1 MRAQFLTESTAVCPL
16 GGVSGALLG
25 ALGTVGYALARS
37 RPADIPLEV
46 LGLGVG
52 AALVIGVLVGFEPAA
67 HAPTLAPHRS
77 TCHTVTG
84 CARREHH
91 QGGPM
96 LRRILAAVA
105 GVLLVGTTAAPAVGT
120 PGPIAWTPCADRP
133 EFECATLTRPIDPD
147 RPDSDTFQMALARH
161 RATDP
166 GRRIGVLVVNPGGPG
181 DSGVNFT
188 FGARWYFSPEVLA
201 RFDIVGFDPRGAG
214 LSQPVRCST
223 ELQFGGPTTHPT
235 DQAGFERLREHNRRL
250 HEDCARHSGP
260 IVDHVSTDDVVRDV
274 DALRQALGERKI
286 SYYGLSYGTVI
297 GQRYAEHHGD
307 NVRAML
313 LDSVVD
319 RGLNARE
326 YVASSARAAADSF
339 EQWNLWNGRTPSS
352 PLHGLDIGDL
362 WDDLMARADRGELVA
377 PDDPANRITTYDL
390 SATLTSSAYAP
401 DWDDFSSWVL
411 SLRDGGIATPSAT
424 HSDDAHDTSLFAT
437 AFTTISCADLSFR
450 VRTYAEYAALTRW
463 EKQVSPRT
471 VGSNRGNAA
480 MTACLGGPETH
491 TPQRPGTM
499 RTQVPTLLINSRHD
513 PSTSHENATSVQ
525 RQQGQA
531 AVLVT
536 YEGSGHGVY
545 DRSDCTRQVSDT
557 YLLSLDVPRNG
568 LSCPSTDK

>member
-1 MRAQFLTESTAVCPL
+1 
-16 GGVSGALLG
+16 
-25 ALGTVGYALARS
+25 
-37 RPADIPLEV
+37 
-46 LGLGVG
+46 
-52 AALVIGVLVGFEPAA
+52 
-67 HAPTLAPHRS
+67 
-77 TCHTVTG
+77 
-84 CARREHH
+84 
-91 QGGPM
+91 
-96 LRRILAAVA
+96 
-105 GVLLVGTTAAPAVGT
+105 
-120 PGPIAWTPCADRP
+120 
-133 EFECATLTRPIDPD
+133 
-147 RPDSDTFQMALARH
+147 MALARH

-181 DSGVNFT
+181 ESGVNFT

-201 RFDIVGFDPRGAG
+201 RFDIVGFDPRGVG

-297 GQRYAEHHGD
+297 GQRYAERHGD

-339 EQWNLWNGRTPSS
+339 EQWNLWNSRTPSS

-362 WDDLMARADRGELVA
+362 WDDLMARAERGELVD
-377 PDDPANRITTYDL
+377 PGDPANRITTYDL
-390 SATLTSSAYAP
+390 SATLTTSAYAP

-424 HSDDAHDTSLFAT
+424 HSDDAPR
-437 AFTTISCADLSFR
+437 C
-450 VRTYAEYAALTRW
+450 
-463 EKQVSPRT
+463 SPPR
-471 VGSNRGNAA
+471 S
-480 MTACLGGPETH
+480 
-491 TPQRPGTM
+491 RPSP
-499 RTQVPTLLINSRHD
+499 VPI
-513 PSTSHENATSVQ
+513 
-525 RQQGQA
+525 
-531 AVLVT
+531 
-536 YEGSGHGVY
+536 
-545 DRSDCTRQVSDT
+545 
-557 YLLSLDVPRNG
+557 
-568 LSCPSTDK
+568 